1 MGRGVLRPDLAAAHI
16 TLDRHQPSALLAP
29 FVDYY
34 WVPRWDLRGEPPYEQ
49 AVLPHPNVH
58 LVFEASGAGIFGVDR
73 RLFTRTLSG
82 LGLAFGVRFRAGCFR
97 PFWQAPISQL
107 TDRVIPAVR
116 LFGSQAEKTRQAIMN
131 AGVSVA
137 FEAGAFEAGAFEAP
151 DEDDARMVGYAEALL
166 CSVLPERDPVA
177 EQVAMLVSRITD
189 DPGLRRVDELSASSG
204 LTARTLQRLFA
215 DYVGVSPKWVMRRAR
230 LHEAAERAD
239 SGEPVDWAV
248 LAADLGYADQA
259 HLTRDFTVTIGVP
272 PSRYAAPVK
281 DGFTALPAWSAWSA
295 WPAGTVRRFSGGRSR
310 APARASLMSLTT
322 AAGSERICL
331 GVKRSTTI
339 WCLPMRRPRAS
350 VFAWSAGDRCHSRE
364 STSMAMP
371 SSGHHASGLAMNVPS
386 LSYSAGLNSGIGIF
400 ALTSRSLRSASA
412 TDRIPSATSASASRN
427 SAEPTFGP
435 AASSAARS
443 WTRQARCCTASATTA
458 RTSRRLDSLRT
469 VSATARAGG
478 TYRIRPTSQIRSGSR
493 VVRCSRTNAASC
505 RCRVAGTRTS
515 IRSGLVLPMRW

>member
-16 TLDRHQPSALLAP
+16 RLDRHQPSAVLAP

-34 WVPRWDLRGEPPYEQ
+34 WIPRWDLRGEPAYEQ

-116 LFGSQAEKTRQAIMN
+116 LFGSQAEKTRQAIMR
-131 AGVSVA
+131 AAAS
-137 FEAGAFEAGAFEAP
+137 
-151 DEDDARMVGYAEALL
+151 DEDDARMAGHAEALL

-177 EQVAMLVSRITD
+177 EQVAELVSRITD
-189 DPGLRRVDELSASSG
+189 DPGLRRVDELCAVSG
-204 LTARTLQRLFA
+204 LSARTLQRLFA

-239 SGEPVDWAV
+239 SGEPVDWAE

-281 DGFTALPAWSAWSA
+281 DPFTALPAGVTGWRCRLRL
-295 WPAGTVRRFSGGRSR
+295 PAGVTGWGCPRRPLARCGGSGAGGRGR
-310 APARASLMSLTT
+310 LR
-322 AAGSERICL
+322 G
-331 GVKRSTTI
+331 
-339 WCLPMRRPRAS
+339 RP
-350 VFAWSAGDRCHSRE
+350 GC
-364 STSMAMP
+364 P
-371 SSGHHASGLAMNVPS
+371 
-386 LSYSAGLNSGIGIF
+386 
-400 ALTSRSLRSASA
+400 
-412 TDRIPSATSASASRN
+412 
-427 SAEPTFGP
+427 
-435 AASSAARS
+435 
-443 WTRQARCCTASATTA
+443 
-458 RTSRRLDSLRT
+458 
-469 VSATARAGG
+469 
-478 TYRIRPTSQIRSGSR
+478 
-493 VVRCSRTNAASC
+493 
-505 RCRVAGTRTS
+505 
-515 IRSGLVLPMRW
+515 